1 MVDIAGSYDQNAE
14 ASSFDP
20 IPAGEYRAKIIE
32 GDIQPISSRDD
43 KGKCLVL
50 TWQIETGPHDGRLIW
65 QRLNLYGK
73 NMNNLDKV
81 INIANSQFAEIRQA
95 TGKLTPS
102 NTQELEHIPCTI
114 RVAVVTDPSGQY
126 EPKNEIKRVSAVG
139 GASAQNNAPQNSAS
153 NGNQQQAQRQQASS
167 GGSSAPWK

>member
-1 MVDIAGSYDQNAE
+1 
-14 ASSFDP
+14 
-20 IPAGEYRAKIIE
+20 R
-32 GDIQPISSRDD
+32 
-43 KGKCLVL
+43 
-50 TWQIETGPHDGRLIW
+50 
-65 QRLNLYGK
+65 

-102 NTQELEHIPCTI
+102 NTQELEHIPCMI

-126 EPKNEIKRVSAVG
+126 DPKNEIKRVSAVG
-139 GASAQNNAPQNSAS
+139 GASVQNHAPQNSAS
-153 NGNQQQAQRQQASS
+153 NGNQQQAQRQQASG